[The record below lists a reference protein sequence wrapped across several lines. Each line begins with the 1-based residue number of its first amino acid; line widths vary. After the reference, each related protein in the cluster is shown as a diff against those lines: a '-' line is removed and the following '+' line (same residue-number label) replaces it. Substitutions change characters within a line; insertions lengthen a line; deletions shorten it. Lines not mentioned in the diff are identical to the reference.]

1 MAQTVQQPD
10 KVIDTLN
17 NLIETCRDGQNGF
30 ADAAEH
36 ISDPQIRSYCL
47 EQSRTRAQFVGE
59 LQREVRAL
67 GGDPDNTGSAAAA
80 MHRAWINLKSALG
93 GGDHAILAACETGED
108 SAVKQYEEALQSGL
122 PANAQTVVSQQHRS
136 VRQAHDEVKRLR
148 DSLGNK

>member
-17 NLIETCRDGQNGF
+17 NLTETCRDGQNGF